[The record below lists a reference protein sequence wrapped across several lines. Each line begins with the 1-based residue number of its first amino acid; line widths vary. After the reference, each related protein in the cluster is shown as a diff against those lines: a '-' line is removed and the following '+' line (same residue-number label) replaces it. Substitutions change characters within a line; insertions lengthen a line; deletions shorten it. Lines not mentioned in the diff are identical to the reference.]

1 MAQYMIEARE
11 VCKSFRRAQILKSVS
26 MNVAQ
31 GEIAGLVGN
40 NGSGKSVF
48 LKCLCGLLIP
58 TSGTIVVEG
67 KQLGKNRR
75 FSENMGA
82 VIEAP
87 GFIPQISGYDNLK
100 ALWSLSRR
108 APLAAVAESI
118 RRVGL
123 DPKDRK
129 KVGKY
134 SMGMRQRLGLAQAI
148 MENPRILL
156 LDEPFNGLDKNGL
169 KEMYAFIESLKAE
182 GITAIVASHNPGDI
196 ERLCDSVYEMD
207 DGRLERVS

>member
-67 KQLGKNRR
+67 KQLGKNKR

-82 VIEAP
+82 VI
-87 GFIPQISGYDNLK
+87 
-100 ALWSLSRR
+100 SRR